1 MKREDTIFSM
11 VLPQL
16 PAMIDTL
23 SLSGASKQKV
33 FATSA
38 AILSVAAPA
47 YSTVHSCSHCPD
59 TQIVLMQCLAKSMP
73 DEIVKREL
81 REKLEE
87 IRELGANWI
96 EGAQPISA
104 EAIAHVEELL
114 NRSHDLDLL
123 SWEIAPYVN
132 GTILMT
138 YDEGEVLASINITST
153 GASAVI
159 DSPTK
164 YITIEETD
172 FNVSDIYDIVWRLSP
187 LNRERIYA

>member
-23 SLSGASKQKV
+23 SLSGASKHKV

-47 YSTVHSCSHCPD
+47 CSTVHSCSHCPD

-87 IRELGANWI
+87 IRDRIGLKARNLYR
-96 EGAQPISA
+96 Q
-104 EAIAHVEELL
+104 
-114 NRSHDLDLL
+114 
-123 SWEIAPYVN
+123 
-132 GTILMT
+132 
-138 YDEGEVLASINITST
+138 
-153 GASAVI
+153 
-159 DSPTK
+159 K
-164 YITIEETD
+164 
-172 FNVSDIYDIVWRLSP
+172 RLRMWKS
-187 LNRERIYA
+187 Y